1 MSPLLGRFDP
11 DHLEVLR
18 QSTHD
23 LVLRHPLW
31 RPSVPKDAHH
41 TDMGKQRFFAKG
53 QVPSPWFTAQ
63 SDLTRGNCSSLTSLP
78 DRPMHSTTRSS
89 HPVLLTPDGPKQPAL
104 SLRFEQALR
113 DPSFSAKSDDEFHD
127 DQGEPPASSVLSFDI
142 EVLRKT
148 KDFFTVSVPYQSRS
162 GSFHRKLDKAARI
175 VRHPNV
181 HTRASTPEAPA
192 SGRPAGDARP
202 TCVPVPPLLHPPR
215 YPLPRPTSPPPAKGP
230 LNFLSVAKAGPPP

>member
-63 SDLTRGNCSSLTSLP
+63 SDLTRGDCSSLTSLP

-113 DPSFSAKSDDEFHD
+113 DPSFSPKSHDEFHD
-127 DQGEPPASSVLSFDI
+127 DQREPPASSVLSFDI
-142 EVLRKT
+142 EVLPKT
-148 KDFFTVSVPYQSRS
+148 KDFFTVSVPYQGRS
-162 GSFHRKLDKAARI
+162 GSFHRKLAKAAKI
-175 VRHPNV
+175 IRHPNV
-181 HTRASTPEAPA
+181 HTRLRRPLRLR
-192 SGRPAGDARP
+192 RPAGQP
-202 TCVPVPPLLHPPR
+202 GMLVPPASPSLLSSTPLVTPCLV
-215 YPLPRPTSPPPAKGP
+215 LPRLPPPKV
-230 LNFLSVAKAGPPP
+230 L

>member
-1 MSPLLGRFDP
+1 
-11 DHLEVLR
+11 
-18 QSTHD
+18 
-23 LVLRHPLW
+23 
-31 RPSVPKDAHH
+31 
-41 TDMGKQRFFAKG
+41 MGKQRFFAKG